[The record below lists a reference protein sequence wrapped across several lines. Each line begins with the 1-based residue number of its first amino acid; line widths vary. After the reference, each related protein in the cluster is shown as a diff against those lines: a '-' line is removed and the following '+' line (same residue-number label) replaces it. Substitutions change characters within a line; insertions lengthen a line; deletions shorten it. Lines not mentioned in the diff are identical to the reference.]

1 MTSDSQYRPVLH
13 VGDIDE
19 SMDVIELQPVVRAAI
34 KGTTTTERAWVR
46 ALKDS
51 EEQRAF
57 DEAHQGVRSVR
68 IDGSP
73 VRIAEREDREGDWIV
88 YWIEPA

>member
-1 MTSDSQYRPVLH
+1 MTEYQKIRPVLY
-13 VGDIDE
+13 VGEPDE
-19 SMDVIELQPVVRAAI
+19 DLETIELQPIVRTVI
-34 KGTTTTERAWVR
+34 KGTRERGWVR

-51 EEQRAF
+51 DEQRAF
-57 DEAHQGVRSVR
+57 DAAHQGLRSVR

-73 VRIAEREDREGDWIV
+73 VRIAEREEREGDWIV